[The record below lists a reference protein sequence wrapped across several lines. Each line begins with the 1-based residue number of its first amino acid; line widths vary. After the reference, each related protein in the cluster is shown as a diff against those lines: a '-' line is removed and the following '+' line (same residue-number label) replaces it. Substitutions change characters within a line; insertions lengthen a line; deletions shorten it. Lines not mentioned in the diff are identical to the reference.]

1 MMKVRVRAGLL
12 DEMKRHMR
20 LSTDSQLAVFLDES
34 VAGVEKLRAGE
45 PVSWATAMRIAALRG
60 HDYDARSIVV
70 PLVA

>member
-20 LSTDSQLAVFLDES
+20 LSTDSQLAVVLDES

-45 PVSWATAMRIAALRG
+45 PVSWFDSNAHSGTART
-60 HDYDARSIVV
+60 
-70 PLVA
+70 